1 MTFVFCIITDTE
13 GKPWKGKKRKQST
26 HSHVYAGNFQSHKG
40 KHLLSTNYGLGGVNH
55 GQGVDS
61 KFSLF

>member
-1 MTFVFCIITDTE
+1 ME
-13 GKPWKGKKRKQST
+13 RKKRKQST